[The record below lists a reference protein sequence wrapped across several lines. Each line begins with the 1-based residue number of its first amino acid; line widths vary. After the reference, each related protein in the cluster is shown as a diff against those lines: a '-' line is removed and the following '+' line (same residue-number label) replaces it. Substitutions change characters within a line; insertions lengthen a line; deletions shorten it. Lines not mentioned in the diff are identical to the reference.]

1 MKLKKI
7 EVRYVDPKINKYRN
21 YSVDIFVE
29 DTGSKTANARLA
41 AHKFREKD
49 PKNKLKIVYVK

>member
-29 DTGSKTANARLA
+29 DTGSKITNARLA
-41 AHKFREKD
+41 AHKFREKN
-49 PKNKLKIVYVK
+49 PKNKLKIVSIC